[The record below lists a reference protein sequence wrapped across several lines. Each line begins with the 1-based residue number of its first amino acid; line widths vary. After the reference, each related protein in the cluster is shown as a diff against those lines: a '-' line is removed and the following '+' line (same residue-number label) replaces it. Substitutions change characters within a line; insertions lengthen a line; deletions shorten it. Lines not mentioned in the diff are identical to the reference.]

1 MCFALDVSVGSAAV
15 LSLLSVFTNM
25 SGYPIPFKDSSE
37 MFISCYHVHNLLS
50 DSLCS
55 VQEAGEYAF
64 LHNLRMIGGEK

>member
-37 MFISCYHVHNLLS
+37 MFISCYHVHTLS

-55 VQEAGEYAF
+55 VKEAGEHTF
-64 LHNLRMIGGEK
+64 LHNLRMIGEEK